1 MDGPK
6 QPGDF
11 LVEFVARDEVIG
23 LLGELGVHEVVE
35 TQEHTY
41 LELSGNEDIVHLHLA
56 ASGGS
61 TPPREGA
68 SVILVDAERLAHAVE
83 LIIHKLRLNQIILF
97 PVAKWRNVFDA
108 VAFSLAE
115 NEEWQA
121 VDTAATVELN
131 SRDPLLCEPGD
142 FRTLNALIQALLKD
156 GEGDDQGLLITT
168 TATPLVVRL
177 VPDGTMLISVGNAVL
192 ADEVAETF
200 SN

>member
-1 MDGPK
+1 M
-6 QPGDF
+6 
-11 LVEFVARDEVIG
+11 EFVAKDEVME
-23 LLGELGVHEVVE
+23 LLSELGVREVVE
-35 TQEHTY
+35 SEEYAY

-56 ASGGS
+56 ASGSS

-68 SVILVDAERLAHAVE
+68 SVIAVDTVRMAHTVE
-83 LIIHKLRLNQIILF
+83 LIIHKLRLSQIILF

-121 VDTAATVELN
+121 IDTAATVELN

-142 FRTLNALIQALLKD
+142 FHTLNALIKALLKD
-156 GEGDDQGLLITT
+156 GEGAEQGLLITT
-168 TATPLVVRL
+168 TATPLVVHL

-192 ADEVAETF
+192 ADEVVETF

>member
-1 MDGPK
+1 
-6 QPGDF
+6 
-11 LVEFVARDEVIG
+11 VEFVARDEVIG
-23 LLGELGVHEVVE
+23 LLSELGVHEVVE
-35 TQEHTY
+35 TEGYAY

-56 ASGGS
+56 ASSSS

-68 SVILVDAERLAHAVE
+68 SVIAVDAERIAHAVE
-83 LIIHKLRLNQIILF
+83 LIIHKLRLSQVILF

-108 VAFSLAE
+108 VAFSLAD

-142 FRTLNALIQALLKD
+142 FHTLNALIEALLRD
-156 GEGDDQGLLITT
+156 GEGAEQGLLITT
-168 TATPLVVRL
+168 TATPLVVHL
-177 VPDGTMLISVGNAVL
+177 IPDGTMLISVGNAVI

>member
-1 MDGPK
+1 M
-6 QPGDF
+6 
-11 LVEFVARDEVIG
+11 VEFVAKDEVME
-23 LLGELGVHEVVE
+23 LLSELGVREVVE
-35 TQEHTY
+35 TEEYAY

-56 ASGGS
+56 ASDS
-61 TPPREGA
+61 NTPPREGA
-68 SVILVDAERLAHAVE
+68 SVIAVDSERMAHTVE
-83 LIIHKLRLNQIILF
+83 LIIHKLRLSQIILF

-121 VDTAATVELN
+121 IDTAATVELN

-142 FRTLNALIQALLKD
+142 FHTLNALIEALLKD
-156 GEGDDQGLLITT
+156 GEGAEQGLLITT
-168 TATPLVVRL
+168 TATPLVVHL

-192 ADEVAETF
+192 ADEVVETF

>member
-1 MDGPK
+1 M
-6 QPGDF
+6 
-11 LVEFVARDEVIG
+11 EFVARDEVIE
-23 LLGELGVHEVVE
+23 LLGELGVREVAE

-41 LELSGNEDIVHLHLA
+41 LELTGNEDVVHLHLA
-56 ASGGS
+56 ASGSS

-68 SVILVDAERLAHAVE
+68 SVLAVDADRLAHAIE

-142 FRTLNALIQALLKD
+142 FHTLNALIEALLKD
-156 GEGDDQGLLITT
+156 GEGADQGLLITT

-177 VPDGTMLISVGNAVL
+177 VPDGTILISVGNAVL